1 MLKYNPRLKQQA
13 QALRKSMTEAELKL
27 WRHLRRKQIQGVQF
41 YRQTCIGNYIVDFYA
56 PTAKLVIEV
65 DGAQH
70 FEHQHEVKDRQRDA
84 FLASQRLTVLR
95 FHNGQVLQETEN
107 VIEAIYQHVTS
118 QLASSSSE
126 LKT

>member
-1 MLKYNPRLKQQA
+1 MK
-13 QALRKSMTEAELKL
+13 
-27 WRHLRRKQIQGVQF
+27 
-41 YRQTCIGNYIVDFYA
+41 IV
-56 PTAKLVIEV
+56 
-65 DGAQH
+65 GRGGGQH

>member
-13 QALRKSMTEAELKL
+13 QTLRKSMTEAELNL